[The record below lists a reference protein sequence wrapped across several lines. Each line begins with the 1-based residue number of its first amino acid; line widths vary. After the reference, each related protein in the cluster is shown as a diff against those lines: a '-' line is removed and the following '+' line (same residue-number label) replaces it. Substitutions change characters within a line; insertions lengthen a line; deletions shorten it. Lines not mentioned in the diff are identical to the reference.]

1 MKITISQEGI
11 SPISITVPERSNEG
25 ACCISVES
33 SNSNQITMESIV
45 QAISSVA
52 KNVKFQSQYLK
63 FKDFKLIDNKSITN
77 GLLGYVEYT
86 ALKTD
91 LKCGEKYYH
100 LIAKDV
106 VKNVNSLIDQLEKNP
121 VLKKLGFKKY
131 NSDDEFSIYDNS
143 FEHEFG
149 PGDSDFA
156 EIRFANF
163 KSIDNSVN
171 DKLEKDMLTNVYNVL
186 SKNKNTVNE
195 MFDNQIFGIFAKLGL
210 KKTKPIQTVITK
222 SNTKTSKY
230 VKVASTIDCTGF
242 KTLKP
247 NLEDEW
253 GNKYFYIR
261 GYDVFN
267 RQSGRIIESISK
279 LFNTFLTSNGIK
291 IDPKLIYGGFGVEK
305 VYYVIGGIKTLRQI
319 EKETAS
325 KSWGGFRFGSD
336 ETIQNRFTFDID
348 KNTLRLEV
356 IVYPNS

>member
-1 MKITISQEGI
+1 MDQINIVIEKS
-11 SPISITVPERSNEG
+11 REG

-33 SNSNQITMESIV
+33 VDPNQITMESIV
-45 QAISSVA
+45 QAVNSVA

-63 FKDFKLIDNKSITN
+63 FKDFKLSDNKSITN

-91 LKCGEKYYH
+91 LKYGEKYYH

-106 VKNVNSLIDQLEKNP
+106 VKNINTLIDQFEKNP
-121 VLKKLGFKKY
+121 ILKKLGFKKY
-131 NSDDEFSIYDNS
+131 NSDDEFAIYDNS

-163 KSIDNSVN
+163 KSIDNSAN
-171 DKLEKDMLTNVYNVL
+171 DKLEKDMLTNVYSVL
-186 SKNKNTVNE
+186 SKNKNAVNE

-210 KKTKPIQTVITK
+210 KKTKPIQTVVTK

-242 KTLKP
+242 KMLKP

-267 RQSGRIIESISK
+267 RQSDRIIESISK
-279 LFNTFLTSNGIK
+279 IFNSFLTSNGVK
-291 IDPKLIYGGFGVEK
+291 IDQKLIYGGFGVEK
-305 VYYVIGGIKTLRQI
+305 HYYAVGGIKTLRQI

-325 KSWGGFRFGSD
+325 RPWGGYRFGSD
-336 ETIQNRFTFDID
+336 EAILNGFTFDID

-356 IVYPNS
+356 NIYPNS